1 MKTHR
6 YIGFANS
13 LNEDDYGI
21 MITPQ
26 GKIKG
31 VWIPVKYETEPVPV
45 AIVDICIAN
54 FGIDP
59 NQEEHVSQTVH

>member
-1 MKTHR
+1 
-6 YIGFANS
+6 
-13 LNEDDYGI
+13 

-45 AIVDICIAN
+45 AIADICIAN